1 MSFCGQRARVVLFV
15 GLAFAVPAAPR
26 AFAFDMPVKDTAEEL
41 AADKTQRAQLEKS
54 LAADPKNKV
63 LRLQLGKVLCDLG
76 ANGDESASD
85 AAVQLLA
92 TLTKDFPKDAVV
104 LAYYGNACSIYAQ
117 FASIFTQLSWVHDG
131 FNHLDDA
138 VKAAPENIEVRIAR
152 ALNSAQVPD
161 FLDRQ
166 KTAQEDFAW
175 LLKRIQTNPKDFSAD
190 NLRLIYF
197 YDGIFAL
204 SQNDAKAIDLFTQA
218 AAIPPP
224 VGDTLT
230 SHIDSS
236 LKTARAK
243 FPPAQVSKTP

>member
-1 MSFCGQRARVVLFV
+1 MALFL

-26 AFAFDMPVKDTAEEL
+26 ALAFDMPVKATVEEL

-54 LAADPKNKV
+54 IAADPKNKD

-85 AAVQLLA
+85 AAVKLFTALY
-92 TLTKDFPKDAVV
+92 KDFPKDAEV
-104 LAYYGNACSIYAQ
+104 LAYYGNACAIYAQ
-117 FASIFTQLSWVHDG
+117 FASVFTQLSWVHDG
-131 FNHLDDA
+131 FHHLDDA
-138 VKAAPENIEVRIAR
+138 VKAAPENLEVRIAR

-166 KTAQEDFAW
+166 KIAQEDFAW
-175 LLKRIQTNPKDFSAD
+175 LLNRIQTNPKDFSAD

-204 SQNDAKAIDLFTQA
+204 SQNDAKAIQLFTQA

-224 VGDTLT
+224 PGDTLAP
-230 SHIDSS
+230 HIESS
-236 LKTARAK
+236 LKIARAK
-243 FPPAQVSKTP
+243 FPSAQVSKTP